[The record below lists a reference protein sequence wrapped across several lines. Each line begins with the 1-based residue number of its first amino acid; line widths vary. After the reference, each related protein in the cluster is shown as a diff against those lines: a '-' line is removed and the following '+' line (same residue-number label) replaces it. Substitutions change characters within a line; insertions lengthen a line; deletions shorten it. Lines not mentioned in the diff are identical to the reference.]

1 MASQDQKMKNLQA
14 ILKWSIAQED
24 GSNGSKDDNA
34 NDGRDIQPMDSER
47 KAHLEK
53 VLESMSVST
62 VDEMYRIFSVMQ
74 LHPDT
79 KDVDVT
85 AARIAALEQL
95 QNIIE
100 DIDNASDFVK
110 IGGVGV
116 CYAALNDK
124 DERVLKLSISC
135 LASAAQNHPTVQEY
149 LFTSGAL
156 NRFLVVVQDQKSSAS
171 LLEKALRGI
180 SCLIRGQDK
189 MIETF
194 IRNKGVQSLVG
205 ILERK
210 STRTNVMITKI
221 AYLSASLADEFPR
234 FCVIMRVTGL
244 IDRLIESLYEN
255 KDDNVWE
262 QVLNALANCSI
273 KETTNQNY
281 LRSNDRLVTLL
292 GERSKFNA
300 TRSADD
306 QGALMEEMEYSK
318 IIKGFISN
326 GQ

>member
-180 SCLIRGQDK
+180 SYVKACFSTIFSN
-189 MIETF
+189 F
-194 IRNKGVQSLVG
+194 IVFR
-205 ILERK
+205 I
-210 STRTNVMITKI
+210 
-221 AYLSASLADEFPR
+221 F
-234 FCVIMRVTGL
+234 
-244 IDRLIESLYEN
+244 LIEI
-255 KDDNVWE
+255 
-262 QVLNALANCSI
+262 SI
-273 KETTNQNY
+273 
-281 LRSNDRLVTLL
+281 SFSMI
-292 GERSKFNA
+292 G
-300 TRSADD
+300 
-306 QGALMEEMEYSK
+306 
-318 IIKGFISN
+318 
-326 GQ
+326 